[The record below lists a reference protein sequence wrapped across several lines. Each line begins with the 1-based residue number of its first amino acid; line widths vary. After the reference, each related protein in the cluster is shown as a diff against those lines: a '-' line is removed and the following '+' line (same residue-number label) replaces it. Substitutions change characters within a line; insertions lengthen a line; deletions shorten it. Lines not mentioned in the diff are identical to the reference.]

1 MKDNDIHQN
10 YKLIVWTKFKVDQN
24 IKEDFLRDKLQTRF
38 EKIIPFIR
46 MDSLMIQEEKKNDQT

>member
-24 IKEDFLRDKLQTRF
+24 IKEDFLRDKLQIRF
-38 EKIIPFIR
+38 EKIIPFIK
-46 MDSLMIQEEKKNDQT
+46 MDSLMIQEDKKIDQT